1 MILEFLRVGAVK
13 KLSLISESVTE
24 IRINKQSCRW
34 GGGPDQH
41 DIRAPT
47 DRSHMTTFHNDIIGS
62 IQVSPLPSAQ
72 LPHDTTHYAIRGWW
86 SGIVQPLQ

>member
-24 IRINKQSCRW
+24 IRINKQSCR
-34 GGGPDQH
+34 GGPDQH
-41 DIRAPT
+41 DIHAPT

-62 IQVSPLPSAQ
+62 IQVPPLPSAH
-72 LPHDTTHYAIRGWW
+72 LPRDTTH
-86 SGIVQPLQ
+86 